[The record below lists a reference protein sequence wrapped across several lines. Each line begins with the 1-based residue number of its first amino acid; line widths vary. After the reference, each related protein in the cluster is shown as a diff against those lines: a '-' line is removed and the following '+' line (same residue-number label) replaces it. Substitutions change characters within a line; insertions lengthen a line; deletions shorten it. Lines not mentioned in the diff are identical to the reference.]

1 VAYRAFP
8 LTLFGN
14 AQDWFR
20 KLPLILLMVYNE
32 IQPSNIA
39 VFWQFFKKKKKRKK
53 KTKLMKIPYIF
64 PFSLMGMLKY
74 IRRSRIQ
81 VTVKD
86 CDLTTV
92 EDYHL
97 VTVEDYD
104 VVTVEVYHLVIIE
117 DYYLIVVKFYL
128 YYLILL

>member
-1 VAYRAFP
+1 VAYKAFP
-8 LTLFGN
+8 LTLFVN

-20 KLPLILLMVYNE
+20 KLPLINE

-39 VFWQFFKKKKKRKK
+39 VFWQFFKKKKKKP
-53 KTKLMKIPYIF
+53 KLMKIPYIF

-86 CDLTTV
+86 YDLTTV

-104 VVTVEVYHLVIIE
+104 VRCYS
-117 DYYLIVVKFYL
+117 
-128 YYLILL
+128 